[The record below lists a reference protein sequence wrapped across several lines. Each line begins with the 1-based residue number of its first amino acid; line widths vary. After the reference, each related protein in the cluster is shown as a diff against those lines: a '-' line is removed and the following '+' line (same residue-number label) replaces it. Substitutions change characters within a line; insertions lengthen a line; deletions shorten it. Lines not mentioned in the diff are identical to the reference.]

1 MTVNLLKRLARRAG
15 YNVTR
20 IGPNTDP
27 WSRRIELLR
36 QRRIKIV
43 LDVGAHYGGFGAAL
57 YEAGY
62 DGALYSFEPLPQAI
76 QALRGRASRERN
88 WTVVPVAIGDRDTTT
103 EFSVSSR
110 TTSSS
115 LFVMTTL
122 AEKAANAKEESRILV
137 PMRSIDSYCNESLPG
152 RDKLYLKCD
161 VQGAE
166 HLVIKGATGTL
177 ERTEV
182 VELELS
188 LVPLYESYWE
198 FSEALSWFFDLG
210 FEIWSIEPGFADPAT
225 GRIYQVD
232 VIFSRRT

>member
-1 MTVNLLKRLARRAG
+1 MKMNGLKRLARRAG

-36 QRRIKIV
+36 QRRIEIV
-43 LDVGAHYGGFGAAL
+43 LDVGAHYGGFGGAL

-76 QALRGRASRERN
+76 HALRGRASRERK
-88 WTVVPVAIGDRDTTT
+88 WTVVPVAVGDRDATT

-115 LFVMTTL
+115 LFLMTAL
-122 AEKAANAKEESRILV
+122 AEKAANARQESRILV
-137 PMRSIDSYCNESLPG
+137 PMRSIDSYCDENLHG
-152 RDKLYLKCD
+152 HGKLYLKCD

-198 FSEALSWFFDLG
+198 FSEALTWFSGRGFDV
-210 FEIWSIEPGFADPAT
+210 WSIEPGFADPAT
-225 GRIYQVD
+225 GRVYQVD
-232 VIFSRRT
+232 VIFSRKI